1 MNRKKHG
8 QCRQAEPASGGVLV
22 LWCQSCVTALQVLP
36 FSEPAAPPS
45 CKAGKPGLSGRLV
58 EVSSQ
63 NDFGAQCLK
72 SLHLCTGRTDS
83 LRPLK
88 TVPLVTQPLGNV
100 SSKKKLPLGLDDQLP
115 AELPARS
122 LRTASMSSLMTPTEH
137 RPMAPTGSVPPVMVT
152 KILLLLCVETPEA
165 RT

>member
-1 MNRKKHG
+1 M
-8 QCRQAEPASGGVLV
+8 
-22 LWCQSCVTALQVLP
+22 
-36 FSEPAAPPS
+36 
-45 CKAGKPGLSGRLV
+45 
-58 EVSSQ
+58 
-63 NDFGAQCLK
+63 
-72 SLHLCTGRTDS
+72 
-83 LRPLK
+83 
-88 TVPLVTQPLGNV
+88 

-137 RPMAPTGSVPPVMVT
+137 RPMAPTGSVPPVIVT